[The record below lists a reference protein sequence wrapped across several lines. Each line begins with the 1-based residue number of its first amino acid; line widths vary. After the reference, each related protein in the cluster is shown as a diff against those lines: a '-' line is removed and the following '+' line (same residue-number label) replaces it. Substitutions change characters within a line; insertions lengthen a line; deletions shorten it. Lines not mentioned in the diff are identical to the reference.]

1 MNSFRIGV
9 IGILVEHYG
18 ISMARG
24 FLHDFEGWVI
34 FMACVGLLFLEMA
47 AFAKFSGRRLM
58 DVFAVDV
65 PPFGYFAAFIPR
77 GRVPIQAWVAVAILA
92 AGCVYSLN
100 IDSQVEQVPDRPSLS
115 SFPLTAADWRGNE
128 TAMEQEFIDVLKFDD
143 YLLSNYRRPADDF
156 AVNLYIAYYDSQRK
170 GASIHSPKSCL
181 PGGGW
186 QLESFEQYSVPDVGP
201 EGKPLQVNRSVVAMG
216 DDRQVVYYWFEQ
228 RGRNLTNEY
237 LVKWY
242 MFWDALSINRT
253 DGALVRLTVQV
264 SDVSEIDEADEQLAD
279 FLRDMYPTIYYY
291 IPQAETAMQPVEG

>member
-1 MNSFRIGV
+1 MTIICYRTTGV
-9 IGILVEHYG
+9 L
-18 ISMARG
+18 
-24 FLHDFEGWVI
+24 
-34 FMACVGLLFLEMA
+34 
-47 AFAKFSGRRLM
+47 
-58 DVFAVDV
+58 
-65 PPFGYFAAFIPR
+65 
-77 GRVPIQAWVAVAILA
+77 
-92 AGCVYSLN
+92 
-100 IDSQVEQVPDRPSLS
+100 
-115 SFPLTAADWRGNE
+115 
-128 TAMEQEFIDVLKFDD
+128 
-143 YLLSNYRRPADDF
+143 ADDF

-170 GASIHSPKSCL
+170 GASIHSPKACL

-186 QLESFEQYSVPDVGP
+186 RLESFEQYSVPDVGP

-291 IPQAETAMQPVEG
+291 IPQAETAMQSVER